1 MIMSWTETRRFTD
14 IQVGEE
20 LPPLEIPITV
30 RLIVSTAIA
39 TRDYQNVHH
48 DVEAARELGSPHI
61 FMNILTSNGLVERY
75 IGEWAGPEALFRR
88 IAIKLGAP
96 NYPGDTMVMTATVV
110 AKIDD
115 ERVVDLDIKG
125 RNGLGN
131 HVTGSVR
138 LTLPR

>member
-1 MIMSWTETRRFTD
+1 MSWTETRNFTD
-14 IQVGEE
+14 IQVGDE

-75 IGEWAGPEALFRR
+75 IGEWAGPEAMFRR

-96 NYPGDTMVMTATVV
+96 NFPGDTMVMTATVV
-110 AKIDD
+110 AKHDD
-115 ERVVDLDIKG
+115 ERVVELDIKG

>member
-1 MIMSWTETRRFTD
+1 MSWAETRTFD
-14 IQVGEE
+14 QISVGDE

-30 RLIVSTAIA
+30 RLIVSTAIS

-48 DVEAARELGSPHI
+48 DLEAARGLGSPHI

-75 IGEWAGPEALFRR
+75 IGEWAGPEALFRK

-96 NYPGDTMVMTATVV
+96 NYPGDIMAMSAVVTAKGG
-110 AKIDD
+110 AG
-115 ERVVDLDIKG
+115 ERDVELEVKG
-125 RNGLGN
+125 RNSLGN

-138 LTLPR
+138 LQVPR

>member
-1 MIMSWTETRRFTD
+1 MSWTETRKFTD
-14 IQVGEE
+14 IEVGEE

-48 DVEAARELGSPHI
+48 DLEAARELGSPHI

-75 IGEWAGPEALFRR
+75 VGEWAGPEAMFRR

-110 AKIDD
+110 AKHDD
-115 ERVVDLDIKG
+115 ERVVELDIKG

>member
-1 MIMSWTETRRFTD
+1 MSWTETRKFAD
-14 IQVGEE
+14 VKVGDE

-30 RLIVSTAIA
+30 RLIVSTAIS

-61 FMNILTSNGLVERY
+61 FMNILTSNGMVERFV
-75 IGEWAGPEALFRR
+75 GEWAGPEALFRR
-88 IAIKLGAP
+88 IAIKLGVP

-110 AKIDD
+110 AKNDAD
-115 ERVVDLDIKG
+115 NTVDLDIKG

-138 LTLPR
+138 LALPR